1 MRQCFQKF
9 LARLSNRLRRSKSIG
24 PRGERNH
31 RRCPCTRAH
40 LQESSSLHE
49 WHGSPIIPLVDRRR
63 KLDNIT
69 PGLASVGAST
79 AAAAPFGCCNQ
90 PISRIENVDPDGH
103 SRDNCQASHS
113 TW

>member
-40 LQESSSLHE
+40 LQEFSSLDE
-49 WHGSPIIPLVDRRR
+49 WHGSPIVPLVDRRR
-63 KLDNIT
+63 KLGNVTSD
-69 PGLASVGAST
+69 LVSVGAST

-90 PISRIENVDPDGH
+90 PHLAVVTRFYSPRPPAAMLPHRG
-103 SRDNCQASHS
+103 
-113 TW
+113 